1 MTEFQRRSLFNLK
14 RDKGRNSNLT
24 VYRPMAPP
32 LEINTVKES
41 REKRVLN
48 YRVLKTFTEDITI
61 EKSIGDSK
69 PSRVIAYKPTNITI
83 SHEPGQSMKS
93 DHVTASPSRPIKV
106 VKRKQKSMAPLL
118 RQNTPSPKK
127 NKAISFNENLKEP
140 LPQNDDDQEPL
151 QHIMEVSSP
160 QAPRPPAPFIPAPM
174 P

>member
-83 SHEPGQSMKS
+83 SHEPGQSMNS
-93 DHVTASPSRPIKV
+93 DQSHSVIERLPAINQTQKLDSLLTVKPETLNIKQV
-106 VKRKQKSMAPLL
+106 NKVRKLNM
-118 RQNTPSPKK
+118 N
-127 NKAISFNENLKEP
+127 F
-140 LPQNDDDQEPL
+140 
-151 QHIMEVSSP
+151 
-160 QAPRPPAPFIPAPM
+160 
-174 P
+174 